1 MVRIPRRGA
10 NGEACNGSSLAAP
23 WQNRDARQKVIK
35 FKRQKRAI
43 DALPQRAQRV
53 VEGGRA

>member
-1 MVRIPRRGA
+1 MPMRRGVLA
-10 NGEACNGSSLAAP
+10 AGWEGEATEIDRVP
-23 WQNRDARQKVIK
+23 DARQKAIK

-43 DALPQRAQRV
+43 DALPQRTQRV